1 MFVSQRLDQKPPTEV
16 EREITRYDQ
25 PEDYPSHQ
33 SSANISNRN
42 SASERSQLQALAKDH
57 RAKAVKATQEKQ
69 KQLAQVEEEAGERWF
84 ERFMHLAK
92 GLYSADSTNTGM

>member
-1 MFVSQRLDQKPPTEV
+1 MFVLQRLDQKPPTDV

-33 SSANISNRN
+33 SSANVGNRN
-42 SASERSQLQALAKDH
+42 FALERSQLQDLAKEH
-57 RAKAVKATQEKQ
+57 RAKAVQATQEKQ
-69 KQLAQVEEEAGERWF
+69 KQLAQVEEETGERWF